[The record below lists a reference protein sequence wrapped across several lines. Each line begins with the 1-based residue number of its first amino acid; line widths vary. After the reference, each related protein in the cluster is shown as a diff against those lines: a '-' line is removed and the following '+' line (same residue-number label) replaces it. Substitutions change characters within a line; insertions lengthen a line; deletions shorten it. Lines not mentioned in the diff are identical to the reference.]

1 MNFDYFYI
9 EQSED
14 YSFYRIP
21 KRLFTEE
28 MFEDLSVEAKVLYGL
43 LLDRISLSRENG
55 WIDENKRVYVFFKIE
70 TLKNGL
76 RCGNTKACKL
86 FNELES
92 FGLIERK
99 FRGQGKPS
107 IIYVK
112 DFSRFPNW
120 ELKLSQNEN
129 SKIPKVRIQDFS
141 KRESNNTKNNETK
154 INDTNPILSADKDV
168 EDREIYRQILF
179 DQMEIE
185 KLYER
190 HPLERETID
199 TVIDLMLDTIC
210 TKRKYIRIAGDD
222 QPSQVV
228 KSQFCKLNSM
238 HMEYILECLRDNPA
252 DIKNIKQYMLATIY
266 NAPITINSYYQQKVN
281 HDMYQGII

>member
-129 SKIPKVRIQDFS
+129 SKIPKGRIQDFS

-154 INDTNPILSADKDV
+154 INDINPILSADKDV

-222 QPSQVV
+222 KPSQIV

-238 HMEYILECLRDNPA
+238 HMEYILESLRENPA